1 MTERRNKDLNNPKNK
16 KSFSEYF
23 KSSVI
28 VSFLLG
34 LAGLIYKGFSN
45 GFWGGIATS
54 YEKETDAARTSG
66 MFSLVKKLKYG
77 EKVSIPAKRAI
88 ASEFEQSF
96 ILGAIGDFLNAILY
110 CSQRIHG
117 VFLLSFGVYT
127 EIVFFIQTLLSKSD
141 ISDINL
147 TPCLIGAV
155 LILMSLPLLFSNQS
169 LAQSLRESKFASF
182 VIFTVIGATRESF
195 SKNTVRRE
203 HMYIPFVLG
212 MVLGLLTA
220 VVSPL
225 YIILALVAIIGAY
238 TILCIPEFGL
248 LSIIV
253 IAPFAVLTPF
263 PPSIL
268 LAGMTLFVSFSF
280 ILKVARGKRSI
291 KFGLMDLVITIFTI
305 MTLFGGL
312 ISPNASGSL
321 KAALIYTVFLFGYF
335 LCANLVRTKEM
346 LNKCL
351 FGLMASLFGVS
362 AFGVA
367 QYVFGLGATTWH
379 DTSLFSDI
387 EGRVVST
394 FENPNVLAEYLIML
408 IPLAFALML
417 TSEKHSSRS
426 AAFVTLCTSTLCL
439 VFTWSR
445 GAWLGFLF
453 SAVIML
459 IMYSK
464 NVFAFILSGIA
475 LLPFLPFVLP
485 DSIINRF
492 TSIGNLADTSTSYRV
507 NIWSGVMR
515 MLKDYWFSGIGTGN
529 PAFTEVYPA
538 YSLSG
543 IESAPHS
550 HNLFLQIITE
560 HGIIVLLLFLLIIFF
575 YAQSVFTFNKYEP
588 TGKKYIPVAM
598 MCGIFAVLVQGLTDY
613 VWYNYRVY
621 LIFWI
626 IIGLTTAAR
635 RCLRQPE
642 QQYGL

>member
-1 MTERRNKDLNNPKNK
+1 MNNPNNK

-23 KSSVI
+23 RSSVI
-28 VSFLLG
+28 VSFLLW
-34 LAGLIYKGFSN
+34 LAGLIYNGFSG
-45 GFWGGIATS
+45 GFWGGIAAS
-54 YEKETDAARTSG
+54 YEKETAAARKSG
-66 MFSLVKKLKYG
+66 IFSLIKKLKYG
-77 EKVSIPAKRAI
+77 ERVAIPTKRII
-88 ASEFEQSF
+88 AAEFEQSF
-96 ILGAIGDFLNAILY
+96 ILGAVSDLLDAVLY
-110 CSQRIHG
+110 CSQRVHG
-117 VFLLSFGVYT
+117 VFLLSFGIYT
-127 EIVFFIQTLLSKSD
+127 EIVFFVKAALSGSGLSSID
-141 ISDINL
+141 L

-155 LILMSLPLLFSNQS
+155 LVLMSLPLVFSSQT
-169 LAQSLRESKFASF
+169 LAQSLRESRFASF
-182 VIFTVIGATRESF
+182 VIFTIIGASRESF
-195 SKNTVRRE
+195 SKDTVRRE
-203 HMYIPFVLG
+203 HMYIPFISG
-212 MVLGLLTA
+212 MVLGLLSA
-220 VVSPL
+220 VISPI
-225 YIILALVAIIGAY
+225 YIIFGLVALVGAY
-238 TILCIPEFGL
+238 AVMCIPEFGL
-248 LSIIV
+248 LAIIV
-253 IAPFAVLTPF
+253 LAPFAVLTPF
-263 PPSIL
+263 APSIL
-268 LAGMTLFVSFSF
+268 LAGMTLFVTFSF
-280 ILKVARGKRSI
+280 LLKVMRGKRSI
-291 KFGLMDLVITIFTI
+291 KFGITDLVITVFTV
-305 MTLFGGL
+305 MTLIGGL
-312 ISPNASGSL
+312 ISPNVSGSL
-321 KAALIYTVFLFGYF
+321 KPALIYTVFLFGYF

-346 LNKCL
+346 LYKCL

-367 QYVFGLGATTWH
+367 QYVFGLGATKWH
-379 DTSLFSDI
+379 DTTLFSDI

-417 TSEKHSSRS
+417 TSDRHSSRS
-426 AAFVTLCTSTLCL
+426 ASFVTLCTSVLCL

-464 NVFAFILSGIA
+464 KVLAFILSGIA

-507 NIWSGVMR
+507 NIWTGVMR
-515 MLKDYWFSGIGTGN
+515 MLKDYWFSGIGTGY
-529 PAFTEVYPA
+529 PAFAEVYPA

-543 IESAPHS
+543 IETAPHA

-560 HGIIVLLLFLLIIFF
+560 HGIVVLVLFLIIIFF
-575 YAQSVFTFNKYEP
+575 FAQSVFTFNKYEP

-598 MCGIFAVLVQGLTDY
+598 MCGILAVLVQGLTDY

-621 LIFWI
+621 LMFWI

-642 QQYGL
+642 QQYGI

>member
-1 MTERRNKDLNNPKNK
+1 MNNQKKK

-23 KSSVI
+23 RSSVI

-34 LAGLIYKGFSN
+34 LAGLIYKGFAN
-45 GFWGGIATS
+45 GFWGSIATS
-54 YEKETDAARTSG
+54 YEKETGAARKSG
-66 MFSLVKKLKYG
+66 IFSLIKRLKYG
-77 EKVSIPAKRAI
+77 ERVAIPTKRLI
-88 ASEFEQSF
+88 AGEFEQSF
-96 ILGAIGDFLNAILY
+96 ILGAVSDFLNTVLY
-110 CSQRIHG
+110 CSLRIHG
-117 VFLLSFGVYT
+117 VFLLSFGIYT
-127 EIVFFIQTLLSKSD
+127 EIVFFIEAALSKSD
-141 ISDINL
+141 LSAMNL

-155 LILMSLPLLFSNQS
+155 LVLMSLPLMFSNQS
-169 LAQSLRESKFASF
+169 LAQSLRESRFASF
-182 VIFTVIGATRESF
+182 IIFTVIGASRETF
-195 SKNTVRRE
+195 EKDTVRRE
-203 HMYIPFVLG
+203 HTYIPFVSG
-212 MVLGLLTA
+212 MVLGLLSA
-220 VVSPL
+220 VISPL
-225 YIILALVAIIGAY
+225 YIIIGLVAAIGAY
-238 TILCIPEFGL
+238 AVMCIPEFGIL
-248 LSIIV
+248 TIIV
-253 IAPFAVLTPF
+253 LAPFAVLTPL
-263 PPSIL
+263 PPSKL
-268 LAGMTLFVSFSF
+268 LAAMTVFVSFSF

-291 KFGLMDLVITIFTI
+291 KFGLMDLMITIFTV
-305 MTLFGGL
+305 MTLVGGL
-312 ISPNASGSL
+312 ISPNAAGSL
-321 KAALIYTVFLFGYF
+321 KPALIYTVFLLGYF

-367 QYVFGLGATTWH
+367 QYVFGLGATKWH
-379 DTSLFSDI
+379 DTTLFSDI

-417 TSEKHSSRS
+417 TSDRHSSRS

-464 NVFAFILSGIA
+464 KVLALILSGIA
-475 LLPFLPFVLP
+475 LLPFVPFVLP

-515 MLKDYWFSGIGTGN
+515 MLKDYWFSGIGTGY
-529 PAFTEVYPA
+529 PAFAEVYPA

-543 IESAPHS
+543 IETAPHA

-560 HGIIVLLLFLLIIFF
+560 HGIVVLLIFLIIILFF
-575 YAQSVFTFNKYEP
+575 AQSVFTFNKYEP

-621 LIFWI
+621 LMFWL

-635 RCLRQPE
+635 RCLRQPD

>member
-1 MTERRNKDLNNPKNK
+1 MNNQKNR

-23 KSSVI
+23 RSSII

-34 LAGLIYKGFSN
+34 LAGLIYKGFGD
-45 GFWGGIATS
+45 GFWGRIATA
-54 YEKETDAARTSG
+54 YEKETNAAKNSG
-66 MFSLVKKLKYG
+66 SFSLIKKLKYG
-77 EKVSIPAKRAI
+77 ERVAIPAKRLI
-88 ASEFEQSF
+88 AGEVEQSV
-96 ILGAIGDFLNAILY
+96 LVGTVSDFLSSLLY

-117 VFLLSFGVYT
+117 VFFLSFGIYT
-127 EIVFFIQTLLSKSD
+127 EIVFFVKAALSKSD
-141 ISDINL
+141 LSAIDL

-155 LILMSLPLLFSNQS
+155 LVLMSLPLLFSSQS
-169 LAQSLRESKFASF
+169 LAQSLRESKLASF
-182 VIFTVIGATRESF
+182 LIFTVIGASRESF
-195 SKNTVRRE
+195 SRDVIRRE
-203 HMYIPFVLG
+203 HMYIPFLAG
-212 MVLGLLTA
+212 MVLGLA
-220 VVSPL
+220 GAIISPL
-225 YIILALVAIIGAY
+225 YIIFGIIVLIGAY
-238 TILCIPEFGL
+238 SVMCIPEFGL
-248 LSIIV
+248 LTIIV
-253 IAPFAVLTPF
+253 LAPFAVLTPF
-263 PPSIL
+263 APSIL
-268 LAGMTLFVSFSF
+268 LAGLTLFVSFSF
-280 ILKVARGKRSI
+280 LFKVARGKRSI
-291 KFGLMDLVITIFTI
+291 KFGITDLMITVFTV
-305 MTLFGGL
+305 MTLVGGL
-312 ISPNASGSL
+312 ISPNAAGSL
-321 KAALIYTVFLFGYF
+321 KPALIYTVFLFVYF
-335 LCANLVRTKEM
+335 LSANLVRTKEM

-351 FGLMASLFGVS
+351 FALMASLFGVS

-367 QYVFGLGATTWH
+367 QYVFGLGATKWH
-379 DTSLFSDI
+379 DTTLFSDI

-417 TSEKHSSRS
+417 TSDKHSSRS

-464 NVFAFILSGIA
+464 KVLAFILSGIA
-475 LLPFLPFVLP
+475 LLPFVPFVLP

-507 NIWSGVMR
+507 HIWSGVMR
-515 MLKDYWFSGIGTGN
+515 MLKDYWFSGIGTGY
-529 PAFTEVYPA
+529 PAFAEVYPA

-543 IESAPHS
+543 IETAPHA

-560 HGIIVLLLFLLIIFF
+560 HGIVVLLLFLIIIFF
-575 YAQSVFTFNKYEP
+575 FAQSVFTFNKYEP

-621 LIFWI
+621 LVFWLVV
-626 IIGLTTAAR
+626 GLTTAAR
-635 RCLRQPE
+635 RCFRQPE